1 MRTTLTWRKELAR
14 LDNAIRPIAKRP
26 VDLDD
31 LDSISKGLH
40 PLDEAGVRAEAQ
52 ALLLEILR
60 ALESAPEEER
70 RAIRNL
76 VDEYQSFF
84 WATRPPEGETAAE
97 TLRLRLMHFALI
109 DQYPDPRDA
118 VLWLQGL
125 CETPGVPLQT
135 IVSLRREV
143 APMANDKDRYGFG
156 STRSMLLRGY
166 RSGYG
171 KRGAPESES

>member
-1 MRTTLTWRKELAR
+1 MLPWRNELER
-14 LDNAIRPIAKRP
+14 LDEAIRSIAKRP

-31 LDSISKGLH
+31 LESISKGPN

-60 ALESAPEEER
+60 ALESATEEER
-70 RAIRNL
+70 RSIRNL
-76 VDEYQSFF
+76 PVEYSSFF
-84 WATRPPEGETAAE
+84 WAATTPEGETAAE

-109 DQYPDPRDA
+109 DQYPDARDA
-118 VLWLQGL
+118 VLWLQDL
-125 CETPGVPLQT
+125 CETPGVNLPTLAA
-135 IVSLRREV
+135 LWREV
-143 APMANDKDRYGFG
+143 APMASDVHRFGFG

-171 KRGAPESES
+171 KRGAPESED

>member
-1 MRTTLTWRKELAR
+1 MPIMLPWHKELAR
-14 LDNAIRPIAKRP
+14 LDKAIRPIAKRP

-31 LDSISKGLH
+31 IDSISKGPH
-40 PLDEAGVRAEAQ
+40 PLDEAEARAEAQ
-52 ALLLEILR
+52 RLLLEILR
-60 ALESAPEEER
+60 ALESAAEEER
-70 RAIRNL
+70 QSIRNL
-76 VDEYQSFF
+76 VEEYQSFF
-84 WATRPPEGETAAE
+84 WAVSPPEGETAAE

-118 VLWLQGL
+118 VLWLQDL
-125 CETPGVPLQT
+125 CETPDVPLPT
-135 IVSLRREV
+135 LASLRREV

-171 KRGAPESES
+171 KRGAPESEG